1 MQQLR
6 CLAIDLGA
14 DSGRVILGMTGE
26 DGIRQEV
33 LHRFP
38 NQPRRGADGHLRWDL
53 ESLWDGI
60 REGLRLGA
68 ARGPIASIA
77 VDTWGVDYG
86 LVDAQGHLLAAPFH
100 YRDARTEGIAAEIEG
115 RFGKAALFARTGTRS
130 LPFNTIFQLVAHQR
144 AAPEQ
149 VAQAHRLL
157 TIPDLLAFRL
167 SGVMANEW
175 TNAGT
180 TGLTRAGQMAWDR
193 ELIQDLGLPGHL
205 FGPIVRPGSILG
217 PMLPDLAQNLGFTG
231 AVPRIIAPGA
241 HDTASAIAAMPVAD
255 AGTAYISCGT
265 WSLMGVLRDQPLTTP
280 MALAADLSNEVSVD
294 GRVRLLRNI
303 MGLWVWQ
310 ECRRDRLAEGLD
322 ADHGALAALAAAA
335 APGPVTLAQG
345 AIDLNHLDFLA
356 PSTPGDRMLDR
367 LRRHAAARGLNTTD
381 DGAVFRRITEAL
393 AAAYAACRT
402 GLEEATGTPITRIC
416 LLGGGVRN
424 RLLCELTGQACS
436 LPVLIGSEE
445 ATALGNLLVQVRAL
459 GEMPVRATQVTV

>member
-1 MQQLR
+1 MAILR
-6 CLAIDLGA
+6 CLAVDLGA
-14 DSGRVILGMTGE
+14 DSGRVILGVGE
-26 DGIRQEV
+26 GDRIRQEV

-38 NQPRRGADGHLRWDL
+38 NKPKRSLAGHLNWDL

-68 ARGPIASIA
+68 ARGSIASIA

-86 LVDAQGHLLAAPFH
+86 LVNAQGQLLVEPFH
-100 YRDARTEGIAAEIEG
+100 YRDARTEGIAAEIED

-144 AAPEQ
+144 AAPDLL
-149 VAQAHRLL
+149 AQAHRLL

-167 SGVMANEW
+167 SGIMANEW

-180 TGLTRAGQMAWDR
+180 TGLTRAGLMAWDHDLIR
-193 ELIQDLGLPGHL
+193 ELGLPAHL
-205 FGPIVRPGSILG
+205 FGDIVRPGSILG
-217 PMLPDLAQNLGFTG
+217 PMLPDLAQTLGFTG
-231 AVPRIIAPGA
+231 PAPRIIAPGA

-255 AGTAYISCGT
+255 PGMAYISCGT
-265 WSLMGVLRDQPLTTP
+265 WSLMGVLRDKPLTTP
-280 MALAADLSNEVSVD
+280 AALAADLSNEVSVD

-310 ECRRDRLAEGLD
+310 ECRRDRLVEGLD
-322 ADHGALAALAAAA
+322 ADHGVLAALASAA

-345 AIDLNHLDFLA
+345 AIDLDHPDFLG
-356 PSTPGDRMLDR
+356 PSTPGNRMLDR
-367 LRRHAAARGLNTTD
+367 LRRHAAAKGLTVTD

-402 GLEEATGTPITRIC
+402 GLEAATGTPITGIC

-424 RLLCELTGQACS
+424 RLLCDLTGQACA
-436 LPVLIGSEE
+436 LPVLIGDEE

-459 GEMPVRATQVTV
+459 HALEISAVHG